1 MLKLYNTLTRRK
13 EPLEPIH
20 DNEVGLY
27 TCGPTVYNFVH
38 IGNLRTYI
46 FEDILERTLE
56 YNGLEVK
63 RVMNITDVGHLTSD
77 ADEGEDKLDRQ
88 AKTEKRNPLEI
99 AKHYTEAF
107 LEDCRKLNIKIPEIL
122 EPATKHIDGQITIIK
137 KLFEKGVAYETPSA
151 VYFDVSKFP
160 NYGKLSGQSL
170 KDKMT
175 AARDEVVTDPEK
187 HNAPDF
193 ALWFKRVG
201 RFENHILHWPSP
213 WGEGF
218 PGWHIEC
225 SAISTKFLGQP
236 FDIHTG
242 GVDHIGTHHENEI
255 AQSEAA
261 YGKPLANIWM
271 HGEFLLVDDA
281 KMAKSAGNFYTM
293 KDIEERNI
301 NPLAFRYL
309 VLGAHY
315 RSKLNFT
322 WEALEAARNGL
333 DNLYDSFTEIYID
346 LSREND
352 ISTQQVRNGTFR
364 EQAKRAENEFKHA
377 LQDDLNTPQ
386 ALAVAWDVIKSKEL
400 SAREKKM
407 LFNAFDVVLGL
418 DLETTAKRYTDIV
431 VPKEVQSLVQEREKS
446 RANQQFAQ
454 ADALRQKIEALGYS
468 VRDTDEGPQIS
479 LKR

>member
-1 MLKLYNTLTRRK
+1 MIKFFNTFSRK
-13 EPLEPIH
+13 KEEFAPLV
-20 DNEVGLY
+20 DGNVGLY

-46 FEDILERTLE
+46 FEDILERVLK
-56 YNGLEVK
+56 YNDFKVR

-88 AKTEKRNPLEI
+88 AKAEKQDPLKI
-99 AKHYTEAF
+99 AERYTQAF
-107 LEDCRKLNIKIPEIL
+107 LDDCKKLNIKIPEIL
-122 EPATKHIDGQITIIK
+122 EPATKHIDEQKTIIE
-137 KLFEKGVAYETPSA
+137 KLFKKGLAYETSKA

-160 NYGKLSGQSL
+160 DYGKLSGQSL
-170 KDKMT
+170 DEKIT
-175 AARDEVVTDPEK
+175 AAREEVVTDSEK
-187 HNAPDF
+187 RNAPDF

-242 GVDHIGTHHENEI
+242 GVDHIGTHHTNEI

-261 YGKPLANIWM
+261 VGKPLANVWM
-271 HGEFLLVDDA
+271 HGEFLLVDNA
-281 KMAKSAGNFYTM
+281 KMSKSSGNFYTM
-293 KDIEERNI
+293 KDIAERNI

-322 WEALEAARNGL
+322 WEALGAAQNGIN
-333 DNLYDSFTEIYID
+333 NLYHSYLGIHGAAPSKLNDS
-346 LSREND
+346 L
-352 ISTQQVRNGTFR
+352 GTK
-364 EQAKRAENEFKHA
+364 EAIAAEAEFKNA
-377 LQDDLNTPQ
+377 LNDDLNTPQ
-386 ALAVAWDVIKSKEL
+386 ALAVMWEVVKSSEL
-400 SAREKKM
+400 SAGDKRA
-407 LFNAFDVVLGL
+407 LLSSFDEVLGL
-418 DLETTAKRYTDIV
+418 DIEKFAAQYVIPQEVKDLVAKR
-431 VPKEVQSLVQEREKS
+431 EKC
-446 RANQQFAQ
+446 RQNQQFAQ
-454 ADALRQKIEALGYS
+454 ADALRLKIETLGYS
-468 VRDTDEGPQIS
+468 VEDTPSGPRIS
-479 LKR
+479 SR